1 MDAFQHW
8 LGQQRTRGFSPAS
21 ISNLCK
27 AFEQGGAPP
36 EKLAQFGQL
45 VREFCGRSRAH
56 PAAGSS
62 PDPGA
67 RLYGSTWYLYL
78 FHPLPP
84 NESVAVYGRAVL
96 RMHEDLTAEIRNIPD
111 GHTPNYRGTWR
122 IFGGDL
128 LLFDFSSAG
137 DRAHLH
143 IKVNYNPDQPEF
155 DIMLGAFIS
164 NGRGYLS
171 SGTLVFEKI
180 APEAAGTAEPQY
192 FTYNRNAAHFHQTQ
206 PAIRKY
212 LKSRSLNYLQIPGRV
227 FLKMTLNEA
236 RDRIPSPHT
245 RFIED
250 GQPQVY
256 FAMPTY
262 SVDTQR
268 YEAASAQL
276 QLLREGLD
284 QDFGSQITVHSNAF
298 RTGDAL
304 RLEYQQVLS
313 RIRQTTLFCLLY
325 LDKVP
330 SNALIELGM
339 AYAQAKY
346 IRIFTTRNAMLNT
359 GFLSSGAGSHPVSG
373 AAGHQQ
379 MPFVQIVEIDR
390 EDLEEAFQ
398 QIRLHLT
405 MSIRILLHQ
414 AP

>member
-1 MDAFQHW
+1 MDAFQAW
-8 LGQQRTRGFSPAS
+8 LDAQEIRGFSPAS

-27 AFEQGGAPP
+27 AFVEGHAPAD
-36 EKLAQFGQL
+36 KLTRFGQL
-45 VREFCGRSRAH
+45 VQQFCERASLLPVPDSR
-56 PAAGSS
+56 

-96 RMHEDLTAEIRNIPD
+96 QIHEGPAAAIRNIPD
-111 GHTPNYRGTWR
+111 GHTPNYSGTWR

-128 LLFDFSSAG
+128 LVFDFSSAA

-155 DIMLGAFIS
+155 DIMLGAFVS

-171 SGTLVFEKI
+171 AGTLVFEKI
-180 APEAAGTAEPQY
+180 APEAAGAAEPQY

-212 LKSRSLNYLQIPGRV
+212 LKSRSLNYLRIPGRV
-227 FLKMTLNEA
+227 FLKKTLNDA
-236 RDRIPSPHT
+236 REGLPAWPHT

-250 GQPQVY
+250 GQLQVY
-256 FAMPTY
+256 LAAPTY
-262 SVDTQR
+262 SVDAQR
-268 YEAASAQL
+268 YEAVFGQL
-276 QLLREGLD
+276 QSLEELLK
-284 QDFGSQITVHSNAF
+284 QAFGSQISVQFNGF
-298 RTGDAL
+298 RTADAL
-304 RLEYQQVLS
+304 RLAYQQVLG
-313 RIRQTTLFCLLY
+313 RIRQTTLFCLIY
-325 LDKVP
+325 LDRAP

-346 IRIFTTRNAMLNT
+346 IRIFTTREAMLNN

-373 AAGHQQ
+373 AAGQQ
-379 MPFVQIVEIDR
+379 MPFVQIVEFDH
-390 EDLEEAFQ
+390 EDLDEAFRQ
-398 QIRLHLT
+398 VRLHL
-405 MSIRILLHQ
+405 SSCIQALLHQ
-414 AP
+414 DP